1 MTLLSNIACIVWPKT
16 KVNIAC
22 VRVTNVLG
30 YQTQELLGK
39 TAFDFYHPEDVADM
53 KDNFERGTHYA

>member
-1 MTLLSNIACIVWPKT
+1 M
-16 KVNIAC
+16 

-53 KDNFERGTHYA
+53 KENFERGAQLFQRCFIDSSSFYIYNLAY